1 MGGNNAPI
9 MVNGGNVYDSPLG
22 YDAPINY
29 DTGQV
34 NLSSLGVE
42 WSLKKARQEVIRRLS
57 FVVEPVKVQRTF
69 DQLRQT
75 VSTALGFTYVGT
87 PAPRTMASLRLDL
100 LRRLGFSAQA
110 TADAWAP
117 GVKELLTNFL
127 SEAQVALQHQ
137 YRLSVSTP
145 LASFHDDADVTTLD
159 PWAVFLLALANS
171 KAHHGQQDYDQ
182 LGGYITTVAKSADV
196 DQIINTAQDSLLQR
210 YAMDR
215 YTDGKAPLV
224 EGNDKTLIDGV
235 AVEMQA
241 IADAKAK
248 YGQKDAEDYYSRLQE
263 MAQRRPFDLDAMVD
277 SFIRDA
283 QDQLYQQYKELRT
296 ERWWTIQCV
305 PGANLY
311 DVPLDLDQYLDF
323 RRITWAGMGDD
334 IEAAVQAQGG
344 KAPEAL
350 ARANAYFKSTQ
361 EQLKQLERVVN
372 KAGGPEKVYN
382 AVMAGA
388 GEGGTTLKRVMEAL
402 PDDGKKSLTAAVLN
416 RMGRPTPGQAGLPAE
431 QFSPGTFMTNW
442 SKLSDEARREL
453 FGHYGPGFAKDM
465 DQIARVADNIK
476 SGSQVFANP
485 SGSANRA
492 AAYTYGAALV
502 ASLMDVSGV
511 STASLLGSGAGA
523 NVVARAMA
531 NPRFVKWLAR
541 ATTAPVGSVAGSLAS
556 LRNIAANTN
565 DPELKQIAEQLGNAE
580 EEDGQAA
587 E

>member
-42 WSLKKARQEVIRRLS
+42 WSLKKARHEVIRRLG
-57 FVVEPVKVQRTF
+57 FVVVPVKVQRTF

-145 LASFHDDADVTTLD
+145 LAPFHDDADVTTLD
-159 PWAVFLLALANS
+159 PWAVFLLALANG
-171 KAHHGQQDYDQ
+171 KAHHGQQDAKAYYDQ

-215 YTDGKAPLV
+215 YGDGKAPLV
-224 EGNDKTLIDGV
+224 EGDDKTPIDGV
-235 AVEMQA
+235 AVEVQA

-248 YGQKDAEDYYSRLQE
+248 YGQKDAEAYYGRLQE

-323 RRITWAGMGDD
+323 RRITWAGIQDDVQWTPLIEGIDPVLYTSTSLSKPAYYQVTGCIEIFPAPDRAYTIKIRGHLGLKWLTGDD
-334 IEAAVQAQGG
+334 DLLTVNSRAVFLHALANAKAHYKQSDAGNYMQQAQ
-344 KAPEAL
+344 
-350 ARANAYFKSTQ
+350 AYVR
-361 EQLKQLERVVN
+361 QLI
-372 KAGGPEKVYN
+372 AGSH
-382 AVMAGA
+382 
-388 GEGGTTLKRVMEAL
+388 GTRRYIT
-402 PDDGKKSLTAAVLN
+402 
-416 RMGRPTPGQAGLPAE
+416 
-431 QFSPGTFMTNW
+431 GTRQIPP
-442 SKLSDEARREL
+442 ARR
-453 FGHYGPGFAKDM
+453 P
-465 DQIARVADNIK
+465 I
-476 SGSQVFANP
+476 
-485 SGSANRA
+485 
-492 AAYTYGAALV
+492 
-502 ASLMDVSGV
+502 
-511 STASLLGSGAGA
+511 
-523 NVVARAMA
+523 
-531 NPRFVKWLAR
+531 
-541 ATTAPVGSVAGSLAS
+541 PVGGW
-556 LRNIAANTN
+556 
-565 DPELKQIAEQLGNAE
+565 PEGN
-580 EEDGQAA
+580 
-587 E
+587 